1 MIMERNQIE
10 AFVTIA
16 EVKKFSRAAEI
27 LHLSQ
32 PAISRRIQ
40 LLEQT
45 LDANLFDR
53 TKKGVR
59 LTQAGEQFLPYAQQ
73 IMAAIRDG
81 IEAVQATQR
90 ESKGIVKL
98 AIVGTL
104 ASTSLTEQ
112 IKRFRQVHPDVQLL
126 LQTARSKNVSRLV
139 QNGDVHLGLR
149 YFADPQPDLDAELIF
164 EEELV
169 LVSSAQRQFSTVPQ
183 TVTDLKGIPWVSY
196 PIGTGSSGEPFAR
209 LLNQI
214 LMSNALDEP
223 EIITIDSLTAQ
234 KRLIEADFGIGL
246 LPRSSILEELQL
258 ESVRLLNVPL
268 LKATAPVMMLSR
280 KDGYFSLATKSLMDA
295 LRNQEMT
302 I

>member
-1 MIMERNQIE
+1 MIMEHNQIE

-45 LDANLFDR
+45 LDTTLFDR
-53 TKKGVR
+53 TKKGAR
-59 LTQAGEQFLPYAQQ
+59 LTQAGEQFLPYAQR
-73 IMAAIRDG
+73 IMAAMRDG
-81 IEAVQATQR
+81 IEAVQATQK
-90 ESKGIVKL
+90 ESQGIVKL

-104 ASTSLTEQ
+104 ASTNLTEQ
-112 IKRFRQVHPDVQLL
+112 IRHFRQAYPHVQLL

-139 QNGDVHLGLR
+139 KNGDVHIGLR
-149 YFADPQPDLDAELIF
+149 YFADPQPDLNSELIF

-169 LVSSAQRQFSTVPQ
+169 LVSSAQRQFLAEPQ
-183 TVTDLKGIPWVSY
+183 TIMALQGIPWVSY
-196 PIGTGSSGEPFAR
+196 PIGTGSSGEPFAK

-214 LMSNALDEP
+214 LLSNNLNEP

-246 LPRSSILEELQL
+246 LPKSSILEELQL
-258 ESVRLLNVPL
+258 ESVKLLEVPL

-280 KDGYFSLATKSLMDA
+280 KEGYFSMATKSLMAA
-295 LRNQEMT
+295 LRAQDK
-302 I
+302 IL